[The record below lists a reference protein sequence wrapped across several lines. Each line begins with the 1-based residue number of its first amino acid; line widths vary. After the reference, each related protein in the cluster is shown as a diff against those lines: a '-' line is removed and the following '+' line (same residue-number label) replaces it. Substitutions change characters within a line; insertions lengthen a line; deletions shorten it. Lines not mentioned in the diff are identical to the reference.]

1 MRTVEMFP
9 EGSHRLACDPRVT
22 RPTSPVIKK
31 EEAPGLD
38 LELLGGFVD
47 GAPKKSRKKVVLADH
62 VVPPCTLCARAKTNT
77 KWEQPRRPLRDPHG
91 DPAKGVMLVVLNAFA
106 DGVRYAT
113 EVIRAAGW
121 EGTIYFDLPVRCG
134 DGRKKI
140 ESKQVDACRTYLAY
154 NMLVIKPTHILT
166 CGTTSSRAV
175 LGKTVMV
182 HQTRG
187 AWQLAEFRGR
197 KVGVVA
203 TCSTLD
209 ASTNRFYARAFKD
222 EVTKLVTTDWQA
234 LEFPRGVASVV
245 ETHHDLP
252 AFKAWLR
259 GAPFVAFD
267 TETYGIQFR
276 KDFRILSIA
285 FSKPGSDEVFVFR
298 EALDNPLCLQAVK
311 QALSSKMLWGANVQ
325 YDVRSVWCAWGLDI
339 SANLEV
345 DVRLLYKSFWAGFA
359 SDLEEMANTVGFGQH
374 KAEAAGAL
382 KAAKEELK
390 EEWADD
396 EDAPRDRIMAYAY
409 AKLPAEIHERYVA
422 RDAYTTRCV
431 GDHLVPLAKAHEFIW
446 QHFEEV
452 IMPACRKLLRI
463 ERRGMLFD
471 RIKAK
476 SVRMMVEERL
486 SHYTLKLL
494 NEGIDPD
501 KADTIRAYFDR
512 EGIKINRLTKGA
524 KQEAE
529 ERGYV
534 LDTDKRST
542 DKRALLQAK
551 LVVAAVKPQLE
562 VISDCLEHR
571 KVSKLHSANLKT
583 IDRYIGDDGRCH
595 PNFLLSTAG
604 SGRACVR
611 EDTKILTNFGEVEI
625 KEIPNLRMFA
635 EVYVF
640 SHTGRWNRVLDV
652 FTKGVA
658 PMVHVKA
665 KAHSV
670 PCRHHDAPWDGSAS
684 AAPGAEAGEGFV
696 VCTLDHRLLGGGTWH
711 RVRTLQAGSVVEGR
725 GPAFPREGAAR
736 PSWGETRQGAPH
748 AGGYHSLLQ
757 QHGHQSEPDCSRVR
771 SADGDHWGQRHLL
784 EPVDS
789 RLVREAPA
797 VEARTEGIP
806 QAGQQLWAE
815 GTLLR
820 AGGCGDPPG
829 SAQGGRGTGSH
840 GEEVGH
846 DSVPSHTVVQAPPDP
861 SHPQDGHQPSA
872 AAHGLSTLRAPR
884 PLRTRSPGSGQTRE
898 LRAGPQEVLS
908 SVVQSTPGA
917 IADAGD
923 HQGGGRYT
931 GLPRLQQGLRPQV
944 HHLLDEQVRGL
955 VGGRASCLGRHG
967 APQTVDSPRGV
978 AGGRGVQPAVRLR
991 LGARSARRGSG
1002 WFFSRQDARLT
1013 ASGTERRAQAGLGHD
1028 PRMAHSQG
1036 LLERCSEKPYG
1047 SRADNPVSGELHVV
1061 SIEPAGN
1068 FMVWDMEVENDHS
1081 YFAQGLFHHNTVKD
1095 PAAHSVPG
1103 RTEEGKAF
1111 KSCFIAPP
1119 GYVIGVFDYS
1129 TLEVFGAAFASNDQA
1144 MLDVLEPEDADFHLA
1159 TAKKIAPLA
1168 WGITGEEVQRRFDL
1182 AKAEKRKCKERDQA
1196 KMVGL
1201 ATMYGI
1207 GDEALAENIGT
1218 TKQEAGDLIRAFRTI
1233 YPDYRQW
1240 VLEAEE
1246 FVRRNGYTQAY
1257 WCGRKSR
1264 MRWLYDAG
1272 YPDAK
1277 RRSHALRAGSNHPI
1291 QSECS
1296 DYCLASGVV
1305 IEDRLEAEFD
1315 DPNTGIIM
1323 EVHDSI
1329 VMQIREDLLVP
1340 VARMVKEVMTSWPAG
1355 PFPLRVSAEVGP
1367 SWGEAAEWFFP
1378 PDEEAA

>member
-77 KWEQPRRPLRDPHG
+77 KCEQPRRPLRDPHG
-91 DPAKGVMLVVLNAFA
+91 DPAKGVMLVVLNAFS

-121 EGTIYFDLPVRCG
+121 EGQIYFDLPVRCG

-166 CGTTSSRAV
+166 CGTTASRAV

-203 TCSTLD
+203 TCSTID
-209 ASTNRFYARAFKD
+209 ASTNRFYAKAFKD
-222 EVTKLVTTDWQA
+222 EVTKLVTTEWQA

-245 ETHHDLP
+245 ENQHDLQ

-298 EALDNPLCLQAVK
+298 EALDNPLCLAAVK
-311 QALSSKMLWGANVQ
+311 QALSSKLLWGANVQ

-374 KAEAAGAL
+374 KAEAAVAL

-390 EEWADD
+390 EEWEDWD
-396 EDAPRDRIMAYAY
+396 DAPRDRIMAYAY
-409 AKLPAEIHERYVA
+409 AKLPPEIHERYVA

-431 GDHLVPLAKAHEFIW
+431 GDHLVPLAKDHEFIW
-446 QHFEEV
+446 QHFDEV

-486 SHYTLKLL
+486 AHYTIKLL

-562 VISDCLEHR
+562 IISDCLEHR

-604 SGRACVR
+604 SGRATC
-611 EDTKILTNFGEVEI
+611 
-625 KEIPNLRMFA
+625 
-635 EVYVF
+635 
-640 SHTGRWNRVLDV
+640 
-652 FTKGVA
+652 
-658 PMVHVKA
+658 
-665 KAHSV
+665 
-670 PCRHHDAPWDGSAS
+670 
-684 AAPGAEAGEGFV
+684 
-696 VCTLDHRLLGGGTWH
+696 
-711 RVRTLQAGSVVEGR
+711 
-725 GPAFPREGAAR
+725 
-736 PSWGETRQGAPH
+736 
-748 AGGYHSLLQ
+748 
-757 QHGHQSEPDCSRVR
+757 
-771 SADGDHWGQRHLL
+771 
-784 EPVDS
+784 
-789 RLVREAPA
+789 
-797 VEARTEGIP
+797 
-806 QAGQQLWAE
+806 
-815 GTLLR
+815 
-820 AGGCGDPPG
+820 
-829 SAQGGRGTGSH
+829 
-840 GEEVGH
+840 
-846 DSVPSHTVVQAPPDP
+846 
-861 SHPQDGHQPSA
+861 
-872 AAHGLSTLRAPR
+872 
-884 PLRTRSPGSGQTRE
+884 
-898 LRAGPQEVLS
+898 
-908 SVVQSTPGA
+908 
-917 IADAGD
+917 
-923 HQGGGRYT
+923 
-931 GLPRLQQGLRPQV
+931 
-944 HHLLDEQVRGL
+944 
-955 VGGRASCLGRHG
+955 
-967 APQTVDSPRGV
+967 
-978 AGGRGVQPAVRLR
+978 
-991 LGARSARRGSG
+991 
-1002 WFFSRQDARLT
+1002 
-1013 ASGTERRAQAGLGHD
+1013 
-1028 PRMAHSQG
+1028 
-1036 LLERCSEKPYG
+1036 
-1047 SRADNPVSGELHVV
+1047 
-1061 SIEPAGN
+1061 
-1068 FMVWDMEVENDHS
+1068 
-1081 YFAQGLFHHNTVKD
+1081 KD

-1119 GYVIGVFDYS
+1119 GYVIAVFDYN
-1129 TLEVFGAAFASNDQA
+1129 TLEVFGAAFASNDAA

-1168 WGITGEEVQRRFDL
+1168 WGITAEEVQRRFDA
-1182 AKAEKRKCKERDQA
+1182 AKAAGKKCKERDQA

-1207 GDEALAENIGT
+1207 GDEALAENIGS
-1218 TKQEAGDLIRAFRTI
+1218 TKQEAGGLIRAFRTI

-1240 VLEAEE
+1240 VLEMEE
-1246 FVRRNGYTQAY
+1246 FVRKNGYTQAY

-1272 YPDAK
+1272 YPDPK

-1315 DPNTGIIM
+1315 DPDTGIIM

-1367 SWGEAAEWFFP
+1367 SWGEAVEWFFP
-1378 PDEEAA
+1378 PELPAPEEAA

>member
-62 VVPPCTLCARAKTNT
+62 TVPPCTLCARAKTNT

-91 DPAKGVMLVVLNAFA
+91 DPAKGVMLVVLNAFS

-121 EGTIYFDLPVRCG
+121 EGQIYFDLPVRCG

-140 ESKQVDACRTYLAY
+140 EAKQVDACRTYLAY

-166 CGTTSSRAV
+166 CGTTASRAV

-187 AWQLAEFRGR
+187 AWQLAEFRGK

-203 TCSTLD
+203 TCSTID
-209 ASTNRFYARAFKD
+209 ASTNRFYAKAFKD
-222 EVTKLVTTDWQA
+222 EVTKLVTTNWQA

-245 ETHHDLP
+245 ENQHDLP
-252 AFKAWLR
+252 AFKARLR

-298 EALDNPLCLQAVK
+298 EALDNPLCLAAVK

-374 KAEAAGAL
+374 KAEAAAAL

-390 EEWADD
+390 EEWEDWD
-396 EDAPRDRIMAYAY
+396 DAPRDRIMAYAY
-409 AKLPAEIHERYVA
+409 AKLPPEIHERYVA

-431 GDHLVPLAKAHEFIW
+431 GDHLVPLAKGHEFIW
-446 QHFEEV
+446 QHFDEV

-486 SHYTLKLL
+486 AHYTIKLL

-604 SGRACVR
+604 SGRA
-611 EDTKILTNFGEVEI
+611 
-625 KEIPNLRMFA
+625 
-635 EVYVF
+635 
-640 SHTGRWNRVLDV
+640 
-652 FTKGVA
+652 
-658 PMVHVKA
+658 
-665 KAHSV
+665 
-670 PCRHHDAPWDGSAS
+670 
-684 AAPGAEAGEGFV
+684 
-696 VCTLDHRLLGGGTWH
+696 
-711 RVRTLQAGSVVEGR
+711 
-725 GPAFPREGAAR
+725 
-736 PSWGETRQGAPH
+736 
-748 AGGYHSLLQ
+748 
-757 QHGHQSEPDCSRVR
+757 
-771 SADGDHWGQRHLL
+771 
-784 EPVDS
+784 
-789 RLVREAPA
+789 
-797 VEARTEGIP
+797 
-806 QAGQQLWAE
+806 
-815 GTLLR
+815 
-820 AGGCGDPPG
+820 
-829 SAQGGRGTGSH
+829 
-840 GEEVGH
+840 
-846 DSVPSHTVVQAPPDP
+846 
-861 SHPQDGHQPSA
+861 
-872 AAHGLSTLRAPR
+872 
-884 PLRTRSPGSGQTRE
+884 
-898 LRAGPQEVLS
+898 
-908 SVVQSTPGA
+908 
-917 IADAGD
+917 
-923 HQGGGRYT
+923 
-931 GLPRLQQGLRPQV
+931 
-944 HHLLDEQVRGL
+944 
-955 VGGRASCLGRHG
+955 
-967 APQTVDSPRGV
+967 
-978 AGGRGVQPAVRLR
+978 
-991 LGARSARRGSG
+991 
-1002 WFFSRQDARLT
+1002 
-1013 ASGTERRAQAGLGHD
+1013 
-1028 PRMAHSQG
+1028 
-1036 LLERCSEKPYG
+1036 
-1047 SRADNPVSGELHVV
+1047 
-1061 SIEPAGN
+1061 
-1068 FMVWDMEVENDHS
+1068 
-1081 YFAQGLFHHNTVKD
+1081 TVKD

-1119 GYVIGVFDYS
+1119 GYVIAVFDYS
-1129 TLEVFGAAFASNDQA
+1129 TLEVFGAAFASNDAA

-1168 WGITGEEVQRRFDL
+1168 WGITAEEVQRRFDA
-1182 AKAEKRKCKERDQA
+1182 AKAAGKKCKERDQA

-1207 GDEALAENIGT
+1207 GDEALAENIGS
-1218 TKQEAGDLIRAFRTI
+1218 TKQEAGGLIRAFRTI

-1272 YPDAK
+1272 YPDPK

-1315 DPNTGIIM
+1315 DPETGIIM

-1367 SWGEAAEWFFP
+1367 SWGEATEWFFP
-1378 PDEEAA
+1378 PELPAPEEAA